1 MGLARVDTS
10 LAHRQ
15 LNPNGESNRS
25 QNTQQPVVPPPQA
38 TQPSSGPTQGGSP
51 DHGIDDN
58 QRMQLEKQLNKQRTP
73 NTRPALP
80 SPESGA
86 GGVSLHR

>member
-1 MGLARVDTS
+1 MGLGRIDS
-10 LAHRQ
+10 SPAHRQ

-38 TQPSSGPTQGGSP
+38 TQPSSGPTQGGGS
-51 DHGIDDN
+51 GIDDN

-80 SPESGA
+80 SPGSGA